1 MGEGDNTYGGVV
13 IYVISRSK
21 DKWERGGKDTHIGF
35 YLKRN
40 IYIEEIILI
49 TKTIIKSVWFKMK
62 LMGYSK

>member
-21 DKWERGGKDTHIGF
+21 EKWGRGKDTHIGF

-49 TKTIIKSVWFKMK
+49 TKTIIKSV
-62 LMGYSK
+62 